1 MSERAR
7 YWLLLEP
14 VWERISIYDGPE
26 TFLKQFK
33 SHPLAQRTLFAAHW
47 CQSEVL
53 NGGFHQFFSNST
65 GVLAPESIVAFEAL
79 GMPQTA
85 ALVRNAIAWFGPDYP
100 RDRDERN
107 ERLDSVEV
115 EDPDDWN
122 PFDTIDHRFFDT
134 VESEGGGFRVNAD
147 RYAETNDG

>member
-1 MSERAR
+1 MQRAR
-7 YWLLLEP
+7 YWLLLDP

-26 TFLKQFK
+26 KFLAQFN

-65 GVLAPESIVAFEAL
+65 GVLAPESIAAFEAL
-79 GMPQTA
+79 GMPRTA
-85 ALVRNAIAWFGPDYP
+85 GIVRSAVEWFGPNYP

-107 ERLDSVEV
+107 EQLDSVEV
-115 EDPDDWN
+115 DDPDEWN
-122 PFDTIDHRFFDT
+122 PFEDLDQQFFDT
-134 VESEGGGFRVNAD
+134 VESEDGGFRNASD
-147 RYAETNDG
+147 KYADKNDG